1 MAEDLGQQF
10 VRALADK
17 DASALKAL
25 LRPDVDFRALTPGR
39 FWEASSSDAVV
50 DKIVFGAWFEAQDP
64 ITAIISIDTGTI
76 GLRQR
81 VGYQLSLSC
90 PDGDH
95 IVEQQAYFDSDNGQI
110 SWLRVMCSG
119 FQQVGSA

>member
-1 MAEDLGQQF
+1 MNEDLGQQF
-10 VRALADK
+10 VRALAQK

-39 FWEASSSDAVV
+39 VWEASSSDAVV
-50 DKIVFGAWFEAQDP
+50 DEIVFGTWFEAQRR

-81 VGYQLSLSC
+81 VGYQLSVSF
-90 PDGDH
+90 PEGDH

-119 FQQVGSA
+119 FQKVGSA